1 MNKEESCTVTAD
13 EIREQYKKFVGRKI
27 LFIFLFTA
35 LIVGITGV
43 STSLGSADLS
53 VWDAYSSYS
62 ENRSRICSSQN
73 ISAHWTMFWEA
84 IVRNSNN
91 IL

>member
-1 MNKEESCTVTAD
+1 MKKEESATVTAD
-13 EIREQYKKFVGRKI
+13 EIREQYKKFIGRKI

-53 VWDAYSSYS
+53 VWDAYSS
-62 ENRSRICSSQN
+62 
-73 ISAHWTMFWEA
+73 
-84 IVRNSNN
+84 
-91 IL
+91 ILRKPFPNTFESKYI